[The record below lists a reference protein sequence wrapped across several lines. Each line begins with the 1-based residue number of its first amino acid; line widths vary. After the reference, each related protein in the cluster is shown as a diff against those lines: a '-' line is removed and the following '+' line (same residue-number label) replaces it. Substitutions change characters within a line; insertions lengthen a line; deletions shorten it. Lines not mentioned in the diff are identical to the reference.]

1 MGPRESEPAMDID
14 SIPLFAMLKGR
25 MGYLNQ
31 RQQVIAQNLANASTP
46 GFTPQDLN
54 PFIVRSGAGGGPL
67 VMTPVPLAGGMS
79 ALASQT
85 AASIPIQGQGASS
98 STNYKPVGAPDDET
112 KLDGNQVVLEQQML
126 KLNDT
131 RSQYDI
137 AVGIY
142 QKAMG
147 FLQMATEE
155 PGKGG

>member
-1 MGPRESEPAMDID
+1 MDID

-31 RQQVIAQNLANASTP
+31 RQQVIAQNVANASTP
-46 GFTPQDLN
+46 GYTPSDLK
-54 PFIVRSGAGGGPL
+54 PFQVKTGKGPAGAGGGL
-67 VMTPVPLAGGMS
+67 AMTPVPLAGG
-79 ALASQT
+79 ASLSLSGQT
-85 AASIPIQGQGASS
+85 AMSIQLPAEQASS
-98 STNYKPVGAPDDET
+98 SSDYKPVGAPDDET
-112 KLDGNQVVLEQQML
+112 TLDGNQVVLEQQML

-147 FLQMATEE
+147 FLQMAAQE
-155 PGKGG
+155 PGKG